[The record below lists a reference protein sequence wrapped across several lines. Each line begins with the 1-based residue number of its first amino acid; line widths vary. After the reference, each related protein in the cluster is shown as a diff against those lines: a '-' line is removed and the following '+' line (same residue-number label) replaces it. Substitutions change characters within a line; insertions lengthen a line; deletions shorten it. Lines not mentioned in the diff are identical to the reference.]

1 MTNILSFIV
10 IGIGIAFMIFGI
22 IGLFQPRRDFYYRLL
37 IACKIDTV
45 GLLTVGIGL
54 AIRYGFNFFTG
65 KVVLIVIII
74 LVLNPLVA
82 HIIAQAA
89 YRSGY
94 ESICKDG
101 DAFLSED
108 DIT

>member
-1 MTNILSFIV
+1 MEILSFIV
-10 IGIGIAFMIFGI
+10 MGIGIAFMLVGI
-22 IGLFQPRRDFYYRLL
+22 IGIFQRKKDFYYRLL
-37 IACKIDTV
+37 VACKIDTV

-54 AIRYGFNFFTG
+54 MIRHGFSFFSG
-65 KVVLIVIII
+65 KVLLIIVII

-94 ESICKDG
+94 PSVCEGG
-101 DAFLSED
+101 DTVSPRSDER
-108 DIT
+108 